1 MTPSE
6 KREEIE
12 AEKNFA
18 YNKRNVMSHRLS
30 RRTILKGLGSAVALP
45 SLEAML
51 PSSALAQSVPSAQKP
66 VRMAFMF
73 VPNGM
78 NMNHWTPT
86 AEGTAFELP
95 STLAP
100 LAKVKDKLTVFT
112 GLAQR
117 NAFALGDGPGDHA
130 RSTAVWLTGVHPKK
144 TAGADIRNGPSVD
157 QVAAQRIGNRTKF
170 ASLEIGCERGAQA
183 GDCDSG
189 YSCAYSSNISWRS
202 ETTPVAKEVN
212 PRLVF
217 ERLFG
222 NGEAGEEAESRF
234 RRERYRKSI
243 LDLVMDDAISLR
255 KELGRRDVQKL
266 DEYLEGV
273 REIERRLER
282 IEKENPTAMLSGAQ
296 RPKGIPAE
304 YGEHIRLMGDM
315 MILAFQSDLTRI
327 STFMLAND
335 GSNRPFRQIG
345 ITDGH
350 HDISHHGNTSDKME
364 KKRQIDRW
372 QVEQVAY
379 VLERMNSIKEADG
392 STLLD
397 NSMVLFGAGISDG
410 NRHNHDD
417 LPIIM
422 AGSAGG
428 SFKTGR
434 HVKFSR
440 ETPLTNL
447 FITMLDRVGVDVE
460 KLGDSSGK
468 VQGVI

>member
-1 MTPSE
+1 MKE
-6 KREEIE
+6 
-12 AEKNFA
+12 
-18 YNKRNVMSHRLS
+18 RLS
-30 RRTILKGLGSAVALP
+30 RRTVLKGIGTAISLP
-45 SLEAML
+45 VLEAML
-51 PSSALAQSVPSAQKP
+51 PGGALAQSVQQKQKA
-66 VRMAFMF
+66 VRMAFVF

-78 NMNHWTPT
+78 NMQHWTPA
-86 AEGTAFELP
+86 AEGSAFQLS
-95 STLAP
+95 STLEP
-100 LAKVKDKLTVFT
+100 LAKVKDSLSVYT

-144 TAGADIRNGPSVD
+144 TAGADIKNGPSVD
-157 QVAAQRIGNRTKF
+157 QIAAQRIGDRTKF

-189 YSCAYSSNISWRS
+189 YSCAYSSSIAWRS

-222 NGEAGEEAESRF
+222 SGEAGEEAEARF

-243 LDLVMDDAISLR
+243 LDLVMEDALALSQQ
-255 KELGRRDVQKL
+255 LGKRDAQKL
-266 DEYLEGV
+266 DEYLAGV
-273 REIERRLER
+273 REIEKRLER
-282 IEKENPTAMLSGAQ
+282 IEKENPTAFLDASQ
-296 RPKGIPAE
+296 RPKGIPAD

-315 MILAFQSDLTRI
+315 MVLAFQADLTRI

-335 GSNRPFRQIG
+335 GSNRPFRDIG

-350 HDISHHGNTSDKME
+350 HDISHHANEAAKLE

-379 VLERMNSIKEADG
+379 VLERMQSVKELDG
-392 STLLD
+392 TLLD
-397 NSMVLFGAGISDG
+397 NSMVVFGAGISDG

-417 LPIIM
+417 LPILM
-422 AGSAGG
+422 AGKGGG
-428 SFKTGR
+428 SIKAGR
-434 HVKFSR
+434 HVRFPKD
-440 ETPLTNL
+440 TPMTNL
-447 FITMLDRVGVDVE
+447 FITMLDKVGVDVE
-460 KLGDSSGK
+460 KLGDSTGK
-468 VQGVI
+468 LQGLL

>member
-1 MTPSE
+1 
-6 KREEIE
+6 
-12 AEKNFA
+12 
-18 YNKRNVMSHRLS
+18 MSKTIS
-30 RRTILKGLGSAVALP
+30 RRKVLKGIGAAVSLP
-45 SLEAML
+45 MLEAML
-51 PSSALAQSVPSAQKP
+51 PSSALAQSVRPSQRP
-66 VRMAFMF
+66 VRMAYIF
-73 VPNGM
+73 VPNGIQM
-78 NMNHWTPT
+78 EHWTPK
-86 AEGTAFELP
+86 AEGALQLS
-95 STLAP
+95 STMEP
-100 LAKVKDKLTVFT
+100 LAKVKDSLNVFT

-130 RSTAVWLTGVHPKK
+130 RSTAAWLTGVHPKK

-157 QVAAQRIGNRTKF
+157 QVAAQRIGSRTKF

-222 NGEAGEEAESRF
+222 SGEAGEEAEGRY

-243 LDLVMDDAISLR
+243 LDLILEDALALR
-255 KELGRRDVQKL
+255 KELGKRDTQKL

-273 REIERRLER
+273 REIERRLDR
-282 IEKENPTAMLSGAQ
+282 IEKDNPAAFLSASE
-296 RPKGIPAE
+296 RPKGVPPD
-304 YGEHIRLMGDM
+304 YGDHIRLMGDM
-315 MILAFQSDLTRI
+315 MVLAFQADLTRI
-327 STFMLAND
+327 STFMFAND
-335 GSNRPFRQIG
+335 GSNRPFRTIG

-350 HDISHHGNTSDKME
+350 HDISHHGNAADKME

-372 QVEQVAY
+372 QVEQLAY
-379 VLERMNSIKEADG
+379 ILEKMQATKELDG
-392 STLLD
+392 TLLD

-417 LPIIM
+417 LPILL
-422 AGSAGG
+422 AGKGGG
-428 SFKTGR
+428 SVRTGR
-434 HVKFSR
+434 HIRFPH

-447 FITMLDRVGVDVE
+447 FITMLDKVGVDVE
-460 KLGDSSGK
+460 KLGDSTGK
-468 VQGVI
+468 LQGLL